1 MNFREQGH
9 APVAYIEMDPKASPK
24 SIASS
29 ILNFYGIPHNFKS
42 ATQHQLTDLALDA
55 LHWARRAGHLRI
67 ADPIGNGSPPGSERS
82 RR

>member
-29 ILNFYGIPHNFKS
+29 ILNFYGIPHNFTS
-42 ATQHQLTDLALDA
+42 ATQHRHRLRVPDSPGT
-55 LHWARRAGHLRI
+55 LH
-67 ADPIGNGSPPGSERS
+67 SS
-82 RR
+82 